1 MGMTAAVIAGTLVGA
16 VTSGFNAY
24 EQKRAGDRQAS
35 AAKEQLAQQQAL
47 AQEEDQAR
55 NKANRKQADLDGL
68 LADNTIDNGLG
79 STLLTNGNA
88 APLNPGALGTGSSLL
103 GG

>member
-1 MGMTAAVIAGTLVGA
+1 MGMTAAVIGGTLIGA
-16 VTSGFNAY
+16 LTSGMSAY
-24 EQKRAGDRQAS
+24 EQKRAGDRQTS
-35 AAKEQLAQQQAL
+35 AAKEQLAQQQVL

-55 NKANRKQADLDGL
+55 NKANRKQVDLDGL
-68 LADNTIDNGLG
+68 LADSTIDNGLG
-79 STLLTNGNA
+79 STLLTKGNA